1 MAETNML
8 RMLLAQKNQTFLHA
22 VELGTERHSAA
33 FYKDLE
39 KAGSALEEWASKT
52 CFREGVN
59 PIQAILEPNER
70 DYRYRI
76 GIGLFLEAE
85 KYNDIRGWLLNIV
98 EAAEAVKQENEI
110 LKASRRGHALSEVL
124 LIDTIV
130 MGWKGSKKSRQE
142 SYLRIRNVISFS
154 HDYLDQLAEG
164 MGLKVFD
171 GEAD

>member
-8 RMLLAQKNQTFLHA
+8 KMLLAQKNQTFLHA
-22 VELGTERHSAA
+22 VELGAERHSAA

-39 KAGSALEEWASKT
+39 KAGSALEDWASRK
-52 CFREGVN
+52 CFREGVS
-59 PIQAILEPNER
+59 PIQAILELNER

-98 EAAEAVKQENEI
+98 EAAEAVRQENNQLMI
-110 LKASRRGHALSEVL
+110 ARQGHILSEVL

-130 MGWKGSKKSRQE
+130 RGWKGSKKSKQE
-142 SYLRIRNVISFS
+142 SYLRIRNIISFS

-164 MGLKVFD
+164 MSLKVFD
-171 GEAD
+171 GEAH